1 MRRPSPLGEGIRS
14 EPGDALRRQLRDT
27 DLRAATRLA
36 AAFVLLSVFVA
47 LFFAGTERWWSD
59 LHPWAWWLV
68 SLFLAA
74 AAAYEVRVL
83 LGLLQTR
90 RQAAR
95 SLDAHIATAQRL
107 EYVAARG
114 NYLFHCVPVGDAYID
129 HVVLGTNGLCAVH
142 VIDRP
147 PSGDRTARLEAGG
160 VVFGTGEGERHPLK
174 NWRGVVAGL
183 TRELEAGLGR
193 ALTVRSVI
201 VVPGWEVSA
210 AEERD
215 TLLVNQSGLTMMTGW
230 RDQRAFLLD
239 EEVADL
245 ERFLTARVSA

>member
-1 MRRPSPLGEGIRS
+1 
-14 EPGDALRRQLRDT
+14 
-27 DLRAATRLA
+27 
-36 AAFVLLSVFVA
+36 
-47 LFFAGTERWWSD
+47 
-59 LHPWAWWLV
+59 
-68 SLFLAA
+68 
-74 AAAYEVRVL
+74 
-83 LGLLQTR
+83 
-90 RQAAR
+90 
-95 SLDAHIATAQRL
+95 
-107 EYVAARG
+107 
-114 NYLFHCVPVGDAYID
+114 
-129 HVVLGTNGLCAVH
+129 
-142 VIDRP
+142 
-147 PSGDRTARLEAGG
+147 
-160 VVFGTGEGERHPLK
+160 VFGTGEGERHPLK